1 MATTA
6 HPPVGGP
13 PPPQSVPAPPSGRV
27 SRPMPLLGGGAP
39 LIGHL
44 AQFFR
49 DPVSVLKRGHA
60 SCGRLFAL
68 NFMGRRLNV
77 MLGPEHNRFFFE
89 ETDKLLSIRESMPF
103 FLKMFSPDFYSFAD
117 MDEYLRQRAII
128 MPRFKAASMKQYVP
142 VMVEESLAL
151 VNRLG
156 DEGTFDLI
164 PTLGPVVMDIAAHS
178 FMGREFHEKLGHEFF
193 ELFREFSGGMEF
205 VLPLW
210 LPTPRMIRSQRAKKK
225 LHAILQRWID
235 KRRAAPLDPPDFFQ
249 TMIATTYP
257 DGRAV
262 PDEIIRHL
270 ILLLVWAGHETTAG
284 QVSWALADLLGNP
297 GYLATIRA
305 ELARVLGG
313 GDGRALGWEQA
324 VAMEKMDLALRE
336 TERLHPVAFMLSRK
350 ATADIER
357 DGYRIAK
364 GEFVLL
370 APSVSH
376 RIAETFRNPDTYDPE
391 RFNPENP
398 DAQIESNSLI
408 GFGGGVHRC
417 AGVNFARMEMKVL
430 LAVLLQHYDMELV
443 DEVRPVAGAS
453 TYWPAQ
459 PCRVRY
465 RKRVRDGSTGSDTT
479 VDTAA
484 LARAAGCPAHG

>member
-1 MATTA
+1 MSMASTTL
-6 HPPVGGP
+6 
-13 PPPQSVPAPPSGRV
+13 
-27 SRPMPLLGGGAP
+27 PLLDGGSP

-49 DPVSVLKRGHA
+49 DPVTLLKRGYR
-60 SCGRLFAL
+60 SRGRMFAL
-68 NFMGRRLNV
+68 NMMGRRMNV
-77 MLGPEHNRFFFE
+77 LLGPEHNRFFFE

-103 FLKMFSPDFYSFAD
+103 FLKMFSPDFYSFAE

-142 VMVEESLAL
+142 VMAEESLNL

-156 DEGTFDLI
+156 DEGEFDLI

-210 LPTPRMIRSQRAKKK
+210 LPTPKMLKSKRAKKK
-225 LHAILQRWID
+225 LHVILQAWVD

-249 TMIATTYP
+249 TMIETKYP

-284 QVSWALADLLGNP
+284 QVSWALADLVQNP
-297 GYLATIRA
+297 AYMAVIRA
-305 ELARVLGG
+305 ELASVMGG
-313 GDGRALGWEQA
+313 SDGRDFSSEQA
-324 VAMEKMDLALRE
+324 IAMEKMDLALRE
-336 TERLHPVAFMLSRK
+336 TERLHPVAFILSRK
-350 ATADIER
+350 ATQDIER
-357 DGYRIAK
+357 EGYSIRK
-364 GEFVLL
+364 GDFVLL

-376 RIAETFRNPDTYDPE
+376 RMDETFRHPDAYDPE
-391 RFNPENP
+391 RFNPANP

-430 LAVLLQHYDMELV
+430 LAVLIQHYDMELL
-443 DEVRPVAGAS
+443 DEVKPIVGAG

-459 PCRVRY
+459 PCRIRY
-465 RKRVRDGSTGSDTT
+465 KKRKLDGSTGADM
-479 VDTAA
+479 AA
-484 LARAAGCPAHG
+484 LAKAAGCPAHITT

>member
-1 MATTA
+1 MASA
-6 HPPVGGP
+6 ASAAGGL
-13 PPPQSVPAPPSGRV
+13 
-27 SRPMPLLGGGAP
+27 PLLDGGAP
-39 LIGHL
+39 LLGHL

-49 DPVSVLKRGHA
+49 DPVTVLKRGYK
-60 SCGRLFAL
+60 SKGRMFAM
-68 NFMGRRLNV
+68 NFMGQRMNV

-103 FLKMFSPDFYSFAD
+103 FLKMFSPDFYSFAE
-117 MDEYLRQRAII
+117 MDEYLRQRSII

-142 VMVEESLAL
+142 VMVEESLNL
-151 VNRLG
+151 VERLG
-156 DEGTFDLI
+156 DNGEFDLI

-193 ELFREFSGGMEF
+193 DLFRDFSGGMEF

-210 LPTPRMIRSQRAKKK
+210 LPTPKMIKSQRAKKK
-225 LHAILQRWID
+225 LHTILQSWIE

-249 TMIATTYP
+249 TMISTKYP
-257 DGRAV
+257 DGRPV

-284 QVSWALADLLGNP
+284 QVSWALADLLQNP
-297 GYLATIRA
+297 AYAQVLRDEIAAT
-305 ELARVLGG
+305 VGG
-313 GDGRALGWEQA
+313 GNGSNLSWEHA
-324 VAMEKMDLALRE
+324 IAMEKMDLALRE
-336 TERLHPVAFMLSRK
+336 TERLHPVAYMLSRK
-350 ATADIER
+350 ANADIHRE
-357 DGYRIAK
+357 GYTIKK

-376 RIAETFRNPDTYDPE
+376 RMEETFRNPDAYDPE
-391 RFNPENP
+391 RFNPANP

-417 AGVNFARMEMKVL
+417 AGVNFARMEMKALV
-430 LAVLLQHYDMELV
+430 AILLQNFDMELM
-443 DEVRPVAGAS
+443 DEVKPVSGAT

-465 RKRVRDGSTGSDTT
+465 KRRKVEGAAVDGA
-479 VDTAA
+479 VDAVA
-484 LARAAGCPAHG
+484 LAKAAGCPAHV

>member
-1 MATTA
+1 MA
-6 HPPVGGP
+6 
-13 PPPQSVPAPPSGRV
+13 SPAL
-27 SRPMPLLGGGAP
+27 PLLEGAAP
-39 LIGHL
+39 VIGHL

-49 DPVSVLKRGHA
+49 DPVSVLKRGYKTR
-60 SCGRLFAL
+60 GRMFAL
-68 NFMGRRLNV
+68 NMMGRRMNV

-103 FLKMFSPDFYSFAD
+103 FIKMFSPNFYSFAE
-117 MDEYLRQRAII
+117 MEEYLRQRAIV

-142 VMVEESLAL
+142 VMAEESLNL
-151 VNRLG
+151 VNHLG
-156 DEGTFDLI
+156 DEGEFDLI
-164 PTLGPVVMDIAAHS
+164 QTLGPVVMDIAAHS
-178 FMGREFHEKLGHEFF
+178 FMGREFHEKLGHQFF
-193 ELFREFSGGMEF
+193 NLFRDFSGGMEF

-210 LPTPRMIRSQRAKKK
+210 LPTPKMIKSQRAKKK
-225 LHAILQRWID
+225 LHTILQSWID
-235 KRRAAPLDPPDFFQ
+235 KRRATPLDPPDFFQ
-249 TMIATTYP
+249 TMIETKYP

-262 PDEIIRHL
+262 DDEIIRHL

-284 QVSWALADLLGNP
+284 QVSWALADLIENP
-297 GYLATIRA
+297 HYMAVIRG
-305 ELARVLGG
+305 ELAAVMGG
-313 GDGRALGWEQA
+313 SDGHNFSWEQA

-350 ATADIER
+350 ANADIER
-357 DGYRIAK
+357 GGFHIRK
-364 GEFVLL
+364 GDFVLL

-376 RIAETFRNPDTYDPE
+376 RMEETFRNPDAFDPE
-391 RFNPENP
+391 RFNPANP

-430 LAVLLQHYDMELV
+430 LAVLIQHYDMELL
-443 DEVRPVAGAS
+443 DEVKPIAGAG

-465 RKRVRDGSTGSDTT
+465 KKRNRDGS
-479 VDTAA
+479 
-484 LARAAGCPAHG
+484 ARAGMASLAQSAGCPAHVHA

>member
-1 MATTA
+1 MASVSTA
-6 HPPVGGP
+6 NPGFPLLDGG
-13 PPPQSVPAPPSGRV
+13 
-27 SRPMPLLGGGAP
+27 MPLL
-39 LIGHL
+39 GHL

-49 DPVSVLKRGHA
+49 DPVSVLKRGYR
-60 SCGRLFAL
+60 SRGRLFAM
-68 NFMGRRLNV
+68 NFMGQRMNV

-103 FLKMFSPDFYSFAD
+103 FLKMFSPEFYSFAQ

-142 VMVEESLAL
+142 VMVEETLKL
-151 VNRLG
+151 VDQLG
-156 DEGTFDLI
+156 DAGEFDLI

-193 ELFREFSGGMEF
+193 DLFRDFSGGMEF

-210 LPTPRMIRSQRAKKK
+210 LPTPKMVRSQRAKKK
-225 LHAILQRWID
+225 LHAILQSWID
-235 KRRAAPLDPPDFFQ
+235 KRRSAPMDPPDFFQ
-249 TMIATTYP
+249 TMIGTAYP
-257 DGRAV
+257 DGRLV

-284 QVSWALADLLGNP
+284 QVSWALADLLQNP
-297 GYLATIRA
+297 GYQHVIRDEVA
-305 ELARVLGG
+305 VMLGG
-313 GDGRALGWEQA
+313 GNGAAMGWEQA
-324 VAMEKMDLALRE
+324 VGMEKMDLALRE
-336 TERLHPVAFMLSRK
+336 TERLHPVAYMLSRK

-357 DGYRIAK
+357 DGYVIRK

-376 RIAETFRNPDTYDPE
+376 RMEENFRNADAYNPE
-391 RFNPENP
+391 RFNPANP

-430 LAVLLQHYDMELV
+430 LAILLQNFDMELI

-465 RKRVRDGSTGSDTT
+465 RRRKLDGAAPAATA
-479 VDTAA
+479 AA
-484 LARAAGCPAHG
+484 LAKAAGCPAHG

>member
-1 MATTA
+1 MA
-6 HPPVGGP
+6 
-13 PPPQSVPAPPSGRV
+13 SVPLTAPHGL
-27 SRPMPLLGGGAP
+27 PLVDGGAP
-39 LIGHL
+39 LLGHL
-44 AQFFR
+44 LQFFR
-49 DPVSVLKRGHA
+49 DPVSVLKRGYRTR
-60 SCGRLFAL
+60 GRLFAL
-68 NFMGRRLNV
+68 NFMGRRMNV

-103 FLKMFSPDFYSFAD
+103 FLKMFSPEFYSFAE

-142 VMVEESLAL
+142 VMVEESLNL
-151 VNRLG
+151 VDRLG
-156 DEGTFDLI
+156 EEGEFDLI

-178 FMGREFHEKLGHEFF
+178 FMGREFHEQLGHEFF

-225 LHAILQRWID
+225 LHAILQSWID
-235 KRRAAPLDPPDFFQ
+235 KRRADPLDPPDFFQ
-249 TMIATTYP
+249 TMIATAYP
-257 DGRAV
+257 DGRPV

-284 QVSWALADLLGNP
+284 QVSWALADLLQNP
-297 GYLATIRA
+297 AYLEVIRA
-305 ELARVLGG
+305 EIAGQIGG
-313 GDGRALGWEQA
+313 GDGRDFGWEQA
-324 VAMEKMDLALRE
+324 IALEKMDLALRE
-336 TERLHPVAFMLSRK
+336 TERLHPVAYLLSRK
-350 ATADIER
+350 ARADIER
-357 DGYRIAK
+357 EGYRIRK

-376 RIAETFRNPDTYDPE
+376 RMEETFPNPDRYDPE
-391 RFNPENP
+391 RFNPANP
-398 DAQIESNSLI
+398 EARTESNTLI

-430 LAVLLQHYDMELV
+430 IAILVQHFDMELV
-443 DEVRPVAGAS
+443 DEVRPIAGAG

-465 RKRVRDGSTGSDTT
+465 RKRKLDG
-479 VDTAA
+479 AA
-484 LARAAGCPAHG
+484 PAARAAAAVGCPVHGG

>member
-1 MATTA
+1 MASI
-6 HPPVGGP
+6 PL
-13 PPPQSVPAPPSGRV
+13 SGQTGL
-27 SRPMPLLGGGAP
+27 PLVEGGAP
-39 LIGHL
+39 LLGHL
-44 AQFFR
+44 VQFFR
-49 DPVSVLKRGHA
+49 DPVSVLKRGYRTR
-60 SCGRLFAL
+60 GRLFAL
-68 NFMGRRLNV
+68 SFMGRRMNV

-103 FLKMFSPDFYSFAD
+103 FLKMFSPQFYSFAE
-117 MDEYLRQRAII
+117 MEEYLRQRAII

-142 VMVEESLAL
+142 VMVEESLNL
-151 VNRLG
+151 VHRLG
-156 DEGTFDLI
+156 DEGEFDLI

-193 ELFREFSGGMEF
+193 DLFRDFSGGMEF

-210 LPTPRMIRSQRAKKK
+210 LPTPKMIRSQRAKKK
-225 LHAILQRWID
+225 LHAILQSWID

-249 TMIATTYP
+249 TMIETAYP
-257 DGRAV
+257 DGRPV

-284 QVSWALADLLGNP
+284 QVSWALADLLQNP
-297 GYLATIRA
+297 DYQAVIRA
-305 ELARVLGG
+305 EIAAQLGG
-313 GDGRALGWEQA
+313 GDGRDFGWEQA
-324 VAMEKMDLALRE
+324 IAMEKMDLALRE
-336 TERLHPVAFMLSRK
+336 TERLHPVAYLLSRK
-350 ATADIER
+350 AREDIER
-357 DGYRIAK
+357 GGYRIRK

-376 RIAETFRNPDTYDPE
+376 RMEETFPDPDRYNPE
-391 RFNPENP
+391 RFNPANP
-398 DAQIESNSLI
+398 EAKTESNTLI

-430 LAVLLQHYDMELV
+430 VAILLQHYDMELI
-443 DEVRPVAGAS
+443 DAVRPIAGAG

-465 RKRVRDGSTGSDTT
+465 RKRRLDG
-479 VDTAA
+479 APPA
-484 LARAAGCPAHG
+484 ARAAKASGCPVHGG